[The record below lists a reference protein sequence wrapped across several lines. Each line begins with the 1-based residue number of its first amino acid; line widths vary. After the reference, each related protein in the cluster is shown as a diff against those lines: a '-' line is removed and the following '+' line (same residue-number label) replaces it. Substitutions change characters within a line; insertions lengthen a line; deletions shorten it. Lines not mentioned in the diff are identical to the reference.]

1 MFRNYFKIAL
11 RNLTRNSVYSFI
23 NIGGL
28 AIGLAS
34 CILIILWVADELSF
48 DRFHD
53 NAQDLNQVWI
63 NATFDGEINTW
74 NSVPYPTY
82 MALRSVDSR
91 IKNTCVSNWGGT
103 SLLTVGDTRLKKN
116 SYYVTEEFLEMFRF
130 PLVNGDAANVLDD
143 PSSIVLTEAT
153 AEAMFGKENPMGQVI
168 RVDNSLD
175 LKVTGI
181 LKNIPTNSSF
191 AFDCLIS
198 HKQIEMQPW
207 FKDEGASWDNYSF
220 QVYAEL
226 QPGTNKAEVDATIK
240 DVLAKNGQLDVPREF
255 FLHSLP
261 DWRLR
266 TNFVNGKI
274 SGGRMDYVQGFSLIA
289 GLVLIIACINFM
301 NLATARSERR
311 AREVGVRKSV
321 GSRRYEL
328 VLQFLGESVMVT
340 TIAYVIA
347 MMIVELALP
356 FYNNLTEKKLFLDY
370 TNTTFWFFSILV
382 VLIIGLLSGSYPALY
397 LSAFNP
403 VKVLKGKLVAERGG
417 TTPRKVLVVVQF
429 FFSIVLIISTFVI
442 TEQISYV
449 KKRDLG
455 YNQENLITVPFTEEI
470 GKNFKVLRQE
480 LITTGAVASV
490 TRSNSPITEVYANNF
505 MSWPGKPEEQ
515 KVMFIT
521 IATEQ
526 DYTKTMGIKVLEG
539 RDFIDDRDTTSVL
552 VNKAA
557 ADLMDLENTIGTKVG
572 YWGNED
578 RATIVGVI
586 DNVTMNSPYREAAP
600 MFITYMPSWAS
611 AVTIRLE
618 PTSDLTGAITKV
630 EQVFNN
636 YNPAYPFEYSFVDQ
650 EFAKKFAT
658 INLIGTLANIFAG
671 LAIIITGLGLFG
683 LASFTAEQRTKEIGI
698 RKVMGA
704 SVSGLVAL
712 ISKEFSWLVIVAFLI
727 ATPVAW
733 WSMTS
738 FLQRYAYRID
748 FPWWALALGGVLT
761 LAFALIIVGT
771 QALKAAQGNPVK
783 ALRSE

>member
-1 MFRNYFKIAL
+1 
-11 RNLTRNSVYSFI
+11 
-23 NIGGL
+23 
-28 AIGLAS
+28 
-34 CILIILWVADELSF
+34 
-48 DRFHD
+48 
-53 NAQDLNQVWI
+53 
-63 NATFDGEINTW
+63 
-74 NSVPYPTY
+74 
-82 MALRSVDSR
+82 
-91 IKNTCVSNWGGT
+91 
-103 SLLTVGDTRLKKN
+103 
-116 SYYVTEEFLEMFRF
+116 
-130 PLVNGDAANVLDD
+130 
-143 PSSIVLTEAT
+143 
-153 AEAMFGKENPMGQVI
+153 
-168 RVDNSLD
+168 
-175 LKVTGI
+175 
-181 LKNIPTNSSF
+181 
-191 AFDCLIS
+191 
-198 HKQIEMQPW
+198 
-207 FKDEGASWDNYSF
+207 
-220 QVYAEL
+220 
-226 QPGTNKAEVDATIK
+226 
-240 DVLAKNGQLDVPREF
+240 
-255 FLHSLP
+255 
-261 DWRLR
+261 
-266 TNFVNGKI
+266 
-274 SGGRMDYVQGFSLIA
+274 
-289 GLVLIIACINFM
+289 
-301 NLATARSERR
+301 
-311 AREVGVRKSV
+311 
-321 GSRRYEL
+321 
-328 VLQFLGESVMVT
+328 
-340 TIAYVIA
+340 
-347 MMIVELALP
+347 LP

-370 TNTTFWFFSILV
+370 TNTTFWVSSILV
-382 VLIIGLLSGSYPALY
+382 VLIIGLISGSYPALY

-442 TEQISYV
+442 TEQISFV

-480 LITTGAVASV
+480 LIATGAVASV

-630 EQVFNN
+630 EQVFNK

-733 WSMTS
+733 WLMTS